1 MLTKEFEYHLPEEL
15 IAQTPIEPRD
25 ASRLLVIDRKKRSI
39 SEQKFTDIADYFK
52 PRDILVLNNTKVIA
66 ARLLAKRSG
75 GGKAEIF
82 LLKDLGNA
90 HWEALVKP
98 ASRISVGASL
108 CIGEKITVK
117 IADVTTDGGRIIQ
130 FNSTEDV
137 KTAIYE
143 LGQVPLPP
151 YIKEPISNPLRYQTV
166 YASIDG
172 SLAAPTAALH
182 FTHNLL
188 ESLKEKGVIIVY
200 TTLHIG
206 LGSFRPIKVELLEE
220 HRMPHEYV
228 HIPEDVADIINSAKR
243 DGKKVIACGT
253 DVVRT
258 LESAH
263 CNNGL
268 IKPFC
273 GATNLFITSSCQ
285 FKVVDMFITNLHIP
299 RSSHLVL
306 VSAFAGI
313 DLMRKAYAYA
323 VEKKFRF
330 YTFGDATLM
339 L

>member
-39 SEQKFTDIADYFK
+39 SERKFTDIADYFK

-90 HWEALVKP
+90 HWETLVRP
-98 ASRISVGASL
+98 ASRLPVGTSL

-117 IADVTTDGGRIIQ
+117 IADVTADGGRIIQ

-137 KTAIYE
+137 KTALYE

-151 YIKEPISNPLRYQTV
+151 YIKKPICNPLRYQTI

-206 LGSFRPIKVELLEE
+206 LGSFRPIKVESLEE
-220 HRMPHEYV
+220 HRMPYEYV
-228 HIPEDVADIINSAKR
+228 HISEDVADIINSAKR

-258 LESAH
+258 LESVE

-273 GATNLFITSSCQ
+273 GATNLFITPSYQ

-323 VEKKFRF
+323 VKKKFRF